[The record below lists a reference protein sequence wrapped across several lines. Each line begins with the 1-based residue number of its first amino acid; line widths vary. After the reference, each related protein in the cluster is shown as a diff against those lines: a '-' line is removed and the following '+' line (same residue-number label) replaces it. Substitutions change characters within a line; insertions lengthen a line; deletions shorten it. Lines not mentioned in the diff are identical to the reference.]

1 MKLSGQAMTP
11 TGSSLQDLSLSDSM
25 GDVGAQLF
33 DFDAF
38 EHEFQ
43 RTLSTTAIRTKF
55 ASHADQTREIAIALR
70 QLLEHTTD
78 TILDRKYERLFVG
91 SLPPFI
97 TAEYI

>member
-11 TGSSLQDLSLSDSM
+11 TGSSLQDLSLNESL

-38 EHEFQ
+38 EQEFQ

-55 ASHADQTREIAIALR
+55 ASHAEQTREIAMALR
-70 QLLEHTTD
+70 KLLETTTD
-78 TILDRKYERLFVG
+78 TILDRKCARL
-91 SLPPFI
+91 L
-97 TAEYI
+97 YILCYSSSS